1 MRFVEHC
8 YSTGFFN
15 ILHSSV
21 GGGKNVVLI
30 DSNVNAISVGYDLLV
45 VVLIQQVTLL
55 ACSRRALER
64 R

>member
-21 GGGKNVVLI
+21 GSGKNVVLI

>member
-15 ILHSSV
+15 ILQSSV